1 MGKQLTW
8 VSGPSFSGW
17 TCSQC
22 KWNYSVPELLSDP
35 EARAA
40 YDRLASAKFQSHNCA
55 DHGSLERPAEEDD
68 FTQRA
73 RKLIHSGLKPR
84 DAVDIAMK
92 EILFESHNTDPK
104 FTDQLRTQG
113 DDFLRRVK
121 QGLL

>member
-8 VSGPSFSGW
+8 IFGPSFTGW
-17 TCSQC
+17 SCSQC

-40 YDRLASAKFQSHNCA
+40 YDRLASSKFQSHNCA
-55 DHGSLERPAEEDD
+55 EHGSLERPAEEDD

-73 RKLIHSGLKPR
+73 RKLVHSGLKPR

-92 EILFESHNTDPK
+92 EIMFESRNTDPK